1 MIRLLLM
8 ALTKVQVIAE
18 IILLLFMVIL
28 MNIIPNG
35 WLQPEFYLTGEYTLK
50 GLWFCNSSYT
60 YGVIMHGNKFGASGV
75 ATPLSAQVDAGGNH
89 IGYFQVELECYDF
102 AGNKLATYTRY

>member
-1 MIRLLLM
+1 M

-35 WLQPEFYLTGEYTLK
+35 WLNP
-50 GLWFCNSSYT
+50 NS
-60 YGVIMHGNKFGASGV
+60 I
-75 ATPLSAQVDAGGNH
+75 
-89 IGYFQVELECYDF
+89 
-102 AGNKLATYTRY
+102 